1 MTNGYRALRETV
13 ACIDLSAR
21 GRIKVTGEDRAR
33 LLHAMTTNHVS
44 GLKPGESC
52 YAFFLNAQGRI
63 LADATILCLDD
74 HFLLDVEPELREF
87 LIEHLDR
94 YIIADDVVLEDVTAI
109 TSEHSLEGPQAPL
122 GSGPATVR
130 ASTTGEPGIRIFG
143 ASTTPEAPLATPE
156 DVYIVRHE
164 NFFPRFGD
172 DFTSAHLPQ
181 ETGITDA
188 LHFSKGCY
196 LGQEIV
202 ERVRSRGHVNRI
214 LMGFRMEGEAPVG
227 KGAKVTLEDNEVGEI
242 TSAAYSPVRDA
253 TFAMGYIRVVAAKP
267 GAVVQVAGRAAQVSA
282 IKASRT

>member
-1 MTNGYRALRETV
+1 MTNGYQALRETV
-13 ACIDLSAR
+13 ARIDLSAR
-21 GRIKVTGEDRAR
+21 GRIKVAGEDRAR
-33 LLHAMTTNHVS
+33 LLHAMTTNHIN

-63 LADATILCLDD
+63 LADATIVCFDD
-74 HFLLDVEPELREF
+74 HFLLDVEPESRGF
-87 LIEHLDR
+87 LMEHLDK
-94 YIIADDVVLEDVTAI
+94 YIIADDVVLEDVTET
-109 TSEHSLEGPQAPL
+109 TSEYSLEGPGALAQ
-122 GSGPATVR
+122 SGPATVR
-130 ASTTGEPGIRIFG
+130 ASTTGEPGLRVFG
-143 ASTTPEAPLATPE
+143 PSGLPEVTVASSE

-202 ERVRSRGHVNRI
+202 ERVRSRGHVNRM

-227 KGAKVTLEDNEVGEI
+227 KGAKVTFEDNEVGEI

-253 TFAMGYIRVVAAKP
+253 TFAMGYLRVVAAKP
-267 GAVVQVAGRAAQVSA
+267 GAVVEVAGRLAQVSP
-282 IKASRT
+282 IKPSRT